1 MGFHPAGALVREAKF
16 RPTAKTWW
24 TCSMVVGMGRTR
36 LPKRFVFFVEHDVD
50 VDDDVD
56 EVVNQGSTR
65 SKVAVKD
72 RST

>member
-1 MGFHPAGALVREAKF
+1 
-16 RPTAKTWW
+16 
-24 TCSMVVGMGRTR
+24 MVVGMGRTR